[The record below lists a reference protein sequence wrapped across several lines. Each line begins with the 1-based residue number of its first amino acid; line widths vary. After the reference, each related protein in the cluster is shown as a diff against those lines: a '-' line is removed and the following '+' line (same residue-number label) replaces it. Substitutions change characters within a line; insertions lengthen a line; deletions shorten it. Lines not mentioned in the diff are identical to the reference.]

1 MEYLKDFLSNI
12 YILLSAMSFFILV
25 GLILAGI
32 LKQIIPDNFVSKH
45 LGKSSFLSVIKATIF
60 GIPLPVCSCSV
71 IPLAKSLQ
79 KEGASK
85 GAVQSFLVST
95 PITGVDS
102 IMATYSFFGW
112 FFTIYRVVTSIIIAI
127 VVGLIENLF
136 NSNIKEPKAKFSLNR
151 LNQNIAAKNITFN
164 TKSSC
169 SSSCCATIKKKDRFS
184 IKKVFDYAFNVLFKD
199 IAKSL
204 LIGVIIGA
212 LFTTF
217 LPKDILSTLYENRLL
232 TYILV
237 IVISMPLYVCATS
250 SLPIAAAFL
259 LSGMSPGG
267 AFIFLSAGPATN
279 SVTMGVVA
287 SMFGK
292 RSLVVYILT
301 IGLLSI
307 FFGYL
312 LDNYI
317 NSIDIL
323 ELNSNKESSTIIID
337 IASSVIMVI
346 LMLYYTFRRR

>member
-1 MEYLKDFLSNI
+1 MNYLNNFLENI
-12 YILLSAMSFFILV
+12 YVLLSAMSFFILV
-25 GLILAGI
+25 GLIIAGV

-45 LGKSSFLSVIKATIF
+45 LGSNSFISVIKATIL

-79 KEGASK
+79 KEGASR
-85 GAVQSFLVST
+85 GAVQSFLIST

-112 FFTIYRVVTSIIIAI
+112 IFTIYRVITSIIIAV

-136 NSNIKEPKAKFSLNR
+136 NKEVKEPKFR
-151 LNQNIAAKNITFN
+151 LNNVPKKQSIEGITFMQN
-164 TKSSC
+164 SSC
-169 SSSCCATIKKKDRFS
+169 SSGCCSISNKKDSFS
-184 IKKVFDYAFNVLFKD
+184 IKKIFDYAFNILFKD

-204 LIGVIIGA
+204 LIGVIVGA

-217 LPKDILSTLYENRLL
+217 LPKDILSTIYDNRLL

-292 RSLVVYILT
+292 RSLIVYILT
-301 IGLLSI
+301 IALLSI
-307 FFGYL
+307 LFGYL

-317 NSIDIL
+317 GSIDVL
-323 ELNSNKESSTIIID
+323 EFNGMREGSSIID
-337 IASSVIMVI
+337 IISSIIMVI
-346 LMLYYTFRRR
+346 LMLYYTFRRK